1 MARTPPL
8 GESADMKDTG
18 WTPTGAPG
26 AFYECPRWHEG
37 VWWVSDFY
45 ADRIVTVAGDGRTT
59 TVLGLDGD
67 HPGGLGWLPGGALL
81 FVAMRA
87 RKVMRR
93 EPDGSLVVHADL
105 APYCE
110 GPANDMLVLPDG
122 TAFVGCFG
130 FDLNAGEH
138 PRTAAL
144 LRVLPDGTVRVA
156 AEDLVFPNA
165 AVLTDHGRTLVVG
178 ETFAG
183 RHTAFTVTPDGRL
196 DERRTWAQVVP
207 SPPLGPTGEMITGL
221 RYAPDGCAVDVS
233 GDLWVAD
240 ALHGRVVRVRKG
252 EGIVEQ
258 LDLPDGLGAF
268 ACGLGGDDGRTLLVC
283 AAPDFDPRARA
294 AARDSVLLTT
304 RVRVPAA

>member
-1 MARTPPL
+1 MARRPPL
-8 GESADMKDTG
+8 GESADMTDTA

-37 VWWVSDFY
+37 AWWVSDFY
-45 ADRIVTVAGDGRTT
+45 ADRVVTVSGDGRTT

-67 HPGGLGWLPGGALL
+67 HPGGLGWLPDGTLL

-93 EPDGSLVVHADL
+93 APDGGLVVHADL
-105 APYCE
+105 APYGE

-165 AVLTDHGRTLVVG
+165 AALTDDGRTLVVG
-178 ETFAG
+178 ETFAA
-183 RHTAFTVTPDGRL
+183 RHTAFTLTPGGL
-196 DERRTWAQVVP
+196 LTERRVWAQVAP
-207 SPPLGPTGEMITGL
+207 SPALAPTGRMIAELG
-221 RYAPDGCAVDVS
+221 YAPDGCAVDGS

-240 ALHGRVVRVRKG
+240 ALHGRVVRVREG
-252 EGIVEQ
+252 AGIVEQ

>member
-144 LRVLPDGTVRVA
+144 LGVLPDGTVRVA

-207 SPPLGPTGEMITGL
+207 SPPLGPTGEMIAGL

-240 ALHGRVVRVRKG
+240 ALHGRVVRVREG